1 MKHLK
6 TNGFVGALLA
16 MVATTAMA
24 GDTKAKAEKALDQ
37 AKAAVTPGE
46 VVLTGTEMKTLH
58 DSKDPVAY
66 RVCVKQEPT
75 AGAVK
80 VTTGINDMTLQ
91 PGDCGNVTG
100 MHITATPET
109 ALSGAQRS
117 IVTFDK
123 RQ

>member
-1 MKHLK
+1 MKNLK
-6 TNGFVGALLA
+6 TNVFVGALLA
-16 MVATTAMA
+16 AMATTAMA
-24 GDTKAKAEKALDQ
+24 
-37 AKAAVTPGE
+37 GE

-80 VTTGINDMTLQ
+80 VTTGINDMLLE

-100 MHITATPET
+100 MHITATPEY
-109 ALSGAQRS
+109 ALTGTMRS
-117 IVTFDK
+117 IVTFEK
-123 RQ
+123 R